1 MTGKTFCVD
10 FHVILCLIAY
20 PTRVQ
25 KVDDDEDDR
34 PLVGPDHTAVSE
46 EEDEDDK
53 PLVQPV
59 PALKPESSAIRRVP
73 TPLRRRK
80 GPPVWRDPTA
90 TLEQDVSG
98 NSRERSEDVSSLG
111 RKPDGEALQKIIN
124 KLSDVRNMKDLH
136 LKHYHMSSAQLNKR
150 TTHLDM
156 PGKVYDLN
164 QHVIKTCP
172 LCNSTK
178 PRPDRSSQ
186 KNLEISS
193 YWIMY
198 GSTKIG
204 DETFGFLIVLDG
216 AASHLTAC
224 PCKSTFPSEVI
235 SKLHGRMEKFQM
247 NPKAI
252 CADMTCR
259 HLHDMQAFCRMHSIK
274 RFPTRPHTPWPNRA
288 EMGVR
293 LFNKFLTALVD
304 AASKNSDKTTLS

>member
-1 MTGKTFCVD
+1 MIF
-10 FHVILCLIAY
+10 CLIAS
-20 PTRVQ
+20 PARVQ
-25 KVDDDEDDR
+25 KLDDDEDDR
-34 PLVGPDHTAVSE
+34 PLVGPDHTTVSE

-53 PLVQPV
+53 PRVQPV
-59 PALKPESSAIRRVP
+59 PALKPESCAIRRVP
-73 TPLRRRK
+73 TPLRRRR

-98 NSRERSEDVSSLG
+98 TSRERSEDVSSLG

-136 LKHYHMSSAQLNKR
+136 LKHYHMSSAQFKKR
-150 TTHLDM
+150 TTHLDI
-156 PGKVYDLN
+156 PGKVYDRN
-164 QHVIKTCP
+164 QHAVKTCP

-178 PRPDRSSQ
+178 PRPDRSSVSG
-186 KNLEISS
+186 LRAEEFGDLIFLDH
-193 YWIMY
+193 

-204 DETFGFLIVLDG
+204 DETFGFPIVLDG

-224 PCKSTFPSEVI
+224 PCKSTSPSEVI
-235 SKLHGRMEKFQM
+235 SKLHERMKIFQM

-259 HLHDMQAFCRMHSIK
+259 HLHDMQAFCRIHSIK

-293 LFNKFLTALVD
+293 LFNKFLTALAD